1 MRNPRECRKLYSS
14 QRNHELAGTGRNA
27 HLAGRYR
34 KYSVGYIGLLAIALL
49 CGCNDPTASKVAIP
63 HQVGV
68 SSTVATADQTSA
80 CTARDGSWRCS
91 SLKKPTI
98 LATSGGSSPIVPASW
113 TVPDW
118 YIDPQNV
125 STCASDS
132 NTGTSATCSAGSIGP
147 LLTWSQ
153 LQVVRLGLFGQT
165 CATFS
170 NNVNFHFVSSDLA
183 SNRDLVSLCVY
194 MKNGAAVVI
203 RADSFGTLLATST
216 LTSFVARVAATNT
229 PWSYNV
235 ASGTSILYGSL
246 MVNTTQANT
255 LSWPQATPTSATP
268 VAGPWNASPPMVQL
282 TLPTGGSGVGHPSV
296 RNNWANGNAVQ
307 LYQPISIAIG
317 NIHATVIDNN
327 TPPLVLYHMNLGAGI
342 GTPSGGYPAH
352 VGGDLDI
359 LECGAAG
366 DVADYVWDASPA
378 AHLQAGL
385 FNTEMYDLYMP
396 GSGLAGNST
405 INQFRLYGGTLV
417 TGNLFGGVSSVI
429 DGDSY
434 LSASINLVGPWT
446 VGSVYLASGTVLSL
460 YGSDTIANQDYGVG
474 HIYGPG
480 VLNTVGRLSN
490 TTGSTFTTVL
500 PVSSGGGLQINSQTV
515 ACNGGPANLT
525 TACNLAITN
534 TNLDAAFGVLGFG
547 GNAQVPGGGAISN
560 FGP

>member
-1 MRNPRECRKLYSS
+1 MPLIRSVCFLLFG
-14 QRNHELAGTGRNA
+14 LA
-27 HLAGRYR
+27 
-34 KYSVGYIGLLAIALL
+34 
-49 CGCNDPTASKVAIP
+49 
-63 HQVGV
+63 
-68 SSTVATADQTSA
+68 A
-80 CTARDGSWRCS
+80 C
-91 SLKKPTI
+91 K
-98 LATSGGSSPIVPASW
+98 VPATDGHKLAAAGNYAYPIGNAGGALTGAFPNPGVGADSGAGPVLVGAYPPSSW
-113 TVPDW
+113 ATTDW

-125 STCASDS
+125 STCASDA
-132 NTGTSATCSAGSIGP
+132 NTGTSATCGAGNIGP
-147 LLTWSQ
+147 LLTWKQ
-153 LQVVRLGLFGQT
+153 VQVVRLGLFGQA

-183 SNRDLVSLCVY
+183 SNADLVSLCAY
-194 MKNGAAVVI
+194 IKNGAAVVI

-216 LTSFVARVAATNT
+216 LSSFVARVAATNT

-255 LSWPQATPTSATP
+255 LSWPQATPSSATP

-282 TLPTGGSGVGHPSV
+282 ALPTAGNGVGHPSV

-307 LYQPISIAIG
+307 LYSPISIAIG
-317 NIHATVIDNN
+317 NIHATTIDNN
-327 TPPLVLYHMNLGAGI
+327 TPPMVLYHLNLGAG
-342 GTPSGGYPAH
+342 TASGGYPAH

-359 LECGAAG
+359 IECGAAG
-366 DVADYVWDASPA
+366 DAADYIWDTTTA
-378 AHLQAGL
+378 AHLQSGL
-385 FNTEMYDLYMP
+385 FNVEMYDLYMP
-396 GSGLAGNST
+396 GSGLAGNSN

-429 DGDSY
+429 DGDNY
-434 LSASINLVGPWT
+434 LSASINLIGPWT
-446 VGSVYLASGTVLSL
+446 IGSVYLASGTVLSL

-480 VLNTVGRLSN
+480 ILNTVGRLSN

-534 TNLDAAFGVLGFG
+534 TNLDATFGVTGFG